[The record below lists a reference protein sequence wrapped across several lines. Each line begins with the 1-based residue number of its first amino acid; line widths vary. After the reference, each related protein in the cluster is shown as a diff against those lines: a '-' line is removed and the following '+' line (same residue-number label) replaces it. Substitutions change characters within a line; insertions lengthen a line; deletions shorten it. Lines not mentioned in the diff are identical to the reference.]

1 MMKKILM
8 VAAMAGLV
16 AFVACGP
23 KTPTAEEAYQAADEA
38 YNKAA
43 TSREKVQILKDFLAK
58 YPDTE
63 HTAELVETAVSHY
76 LEDLKKPE
84 EAWTFIRS
92 VEASVK
98 DFVTLR
104 RVRAAS
110 LPILGKLKKA
120 DEIENVIA
128 ALADKPLTYDEH
140 MAVSNACVDA
150 GRWNLALNHAQASF
164 KFATPESFKADNPG
178 REFPPDRLE
187 RYVNMR
193 KAECLV
199 NSAWT
204 QANLGRFEESLKTFE
219 EARAATVF
227 SFVGAS
233 EPPFDLYLG
242 KTLLMQK
249 EYEKAMEVL
258 TPAAV
263 FAGDP
268 DALDAMMSAYE
279 ESLKGSVEGFDAY
292 LEGLREKL
300 ARTVTDFT
308 LPDYQGTPHTYS
320 DLQKGRVVLLSFW
333 FPT

>member
-1 MMKKILM
+1 MLKEFFLFAALAGILG
-8 VAAMAGLV
+8 MA
-16 AFVACGP
+16 ACGP
-23 KTPTAEEAYQAADEA
+23 KTLSEEEAYKAADKA
-38 YNKAA
+38 YEKAP
-43 TSREKVQILKDFLAK
+43 TPITKIQVLKDFLAQ
-58 YPDTE
+58 YPGGS
-63 HTAELVETAVSHY
+63 HTLDMAENVVYHY
-76 LEDLKKPE
+76 MEDLKKPE
-84 EAWTFIRS
+84 EAWVFIQTIQGT
-92 VEASVK
+92 VQDPGV
-98 DFVTLR
+98 LR
-104 RVRAAS
+104 KLQVDS
-110 LPILGKLKKA
+110 LPVLGKLKAA
-120 DEIENVIA
+120 DKIENLA
-128 ALADKPLTYDEH
+128 ADLSENPMNYDEH
-140 MAVSNACVDA
+140 MAVSNACVEV
-150 GRWNLALNHAQASF
+150 GRWDLAQNHALASL
-164 KFATPESFKADNPG
+164 KFGTPESFKADNPD
-178 REFPPDRLE
+178 RKFPPDRLE

-193 KAECLV
+193 KAECLT
-199 NSAWT
+199 NAAWA
-204 QANLGRFEESLKTFE
+204 QANLGRFAESLKTFE
-219 EARAATVF
+219 EARAVTVF

-268 DALDAMMSAYE
+268 DAREGMMSAYE

-308 LPDYQGTPHTYS
+308 LPDYKGTPHTYA